1 MLDRGVTRALLR
13 WRRRPLETL
22 KRTIEA
28 YAAASDTLRT
38 AVEADGIDAAC
49 GKDGPSVALT
59 TAERHVDELEAAI
72 LDYRPLSPS
81 ELFEKMRFVRQHVM
95 DACEQSERIAAI
107 LTAVARDV
115 RDMLGVP
122 AYQVAD
128 SQFAMPLNYDI

>member
-1 MLDRGVTRALLR
+1 M
-13 WRRRPLETL
+13 ETL

-95 DACEQSERIAAI
+95 DACEQSERIAAM